1 LNSALVIVDPEKYER
16 IGVVG
21 DLHGDYKAL
30 DALLGFV
37 DLRRDLLVFL
47 GDYADRGAF
56 GVETIRRVAALHK
69 EHPNNVVALMGNHE
83 DYTDY
88 GEPKFSP
95 ATLINEA
102 EAKVGSWKR
111 FFKDEFKPFIDSLQL
126 SALIQGNAL
135 LVHGGVSSK
144 LTKIDDL
151 KSPSETL
158 RRDTLWSDPFDGEGE
173 HPNMRGAGVEFGAD
187 VSTSVCRALGVE
199 RIIRSHEPQK
209 AMTKPAFE
217 HEGRVVTVQATSVYG
232 GVPFIYFINPVAS
245 KNAYYRSIQT
255 PSDQTKFGALY
266 KERGEWQSKQ
276 NFSEN
281 EISHN
286 YQKTKV

>member
-1 LNSALVIVDPEKYER
+1 MNSALVVVNPKKYDR

-30 DALLGFV
+30 DALLGLV
-37 DLRRDLLVFL
+37 DLNRDLLVFL

-83 DYTDY
+83 DYTNY

-102 EAKVGSWKR
+102 EAKVGSWNR

-151 KSPSETL
+151 KSPSADL
-158 RRDTLWSDPFDGEGE
+158 RLDILWSDPFDGEGE
-173 HPNMRGAGVEFGAD
+173 RPNRRGAGVEFGAD
-187 VSTSVCRALGVE
+187 VSASVCRALGVE
-199 RIIRSHEPQK
+199 RIIRSHQPMIAK
-209 AMTKPAFE
+209 NKPHYA
-217 HEGRVVTVQATSVYG
+217 HGGRVVTVQATSVYD
-232 GVPFIYFINPVAS
+232 GVPLIYFIDPVSS
-245 KNAYYRSIQT
+245 KNDYYIKR
-255 PSDQTKFGALY
+255 
-266 KERGEWQSKQ
+266 
-276 NFSEN
+276 
-281 EISHN
+281 
-286 YQKTKV
+286 